1 LVDLA
6 GRASDLHRRPS
17 FTYRLGAIS
26 EASDAELLSRSM
38 TALGRVAL
46 LCLSRSRSEDL
57 VSVLER
63 FLDRAREVLN
73 APNGVA
79 ALATI
84 LSYIHEVTESLPE
97 RVQQVVQRLGRRGEE
112 ANMTA
117 ADILRQE
124 GKAEGKVEGRAD
136 VLAKQLQLKFG
147 EL

>member
-1 LVDLA
+1 
-6 GRASDLHRRPS
+6 
-17 FTYRLGAIS
+17 
-26 EASDAELLSRSM
+26 M
-38 TALGRVAL
+38 TALGRLAL
-46 LCLSRSRSEDL
+46 LCLSRSRREEL

-73 APNGVA
+73 ASNGVA

-84 LSYIHEVTESLPE
+84 LSYIYEVTETPPE
-97 RVQQVVQRLGRRGEE
+97 RVHQLVQRLGQRGEE

-136 VLAKQLQLKFG
+136 VLAKSCS
-147 EL
+147 

>member
-1 LVDLA
+1 MA
-6 GRASDLHRRPS
+6 
-17 FTYRLGAIS
+17 
-26 EASDAELLSRSM
+26 
-38 TALGRVAL
+38 ALGRLAL
-46 LCLSRSRSEDL
+46 LCLSRSRREEL

-73 APNGVA
+73 ASNGVA

-84 LSYIHEVTESLPE
+84 LSYIYEVTETPPE
-97 RVQQVVQRLGRRGEE
+97 RVQQLVQRLGQGGEE

-136 VLAKQLQLKFG
+136 VLAKSCS
-147 EL
+147 